1 MATLEKIRSRSVL
14 LVSVIFVAL
23 FLFII
28 TIVDNPMGLVQDHT
42 TVAKVKGDKIDYE
55 KYQNRANQLREQNP
69 NAEGADAQ
77 ALEGLIMESLMNREF
92 DNLGITVTDAE
103 ITEAMVGEKAAMMTA
118 YRFQQTHNGVTPEEF
133 YSYMTDPDSYGIPA
147 EQVQAMEADW
157 MNFENEVEQ
166 MLKSQKLYS
175 LLVGT
180 IKANKVDAKAMF
192 DEGNTT
198 YTIVSVGKS
207 LYSQPDTLT
216 DEDIKAYYANHRAD
230 YAIKEPHRYVRYV
243 NLDIKPSQADRN
255 AALDAAAMAVADLSE
270 KLAMEGLAGNS
281 TFVVDYITAD
291 ADELTA
297 KRQPTLSEFL
307 KGAAIDS
314 VYVINNAVYS
324 PANPSIVI
332 AKLLDRQTK
341 VNGAKITQFQID
353 PSYNA
358 DSVVAQLNSGADHA
372 SIKGL
377 LGEAQTYPVKYSQLP
392 DEIADTLN
400 AAGVNVY
407 LPLSGPNG
415 SVAVAVTAYDEPSEI
430 YEYATATYS
439 VEPSKTTIDELKG
452 RMRSFLEKVSSVN
465 DFNAENAM
473 MDGLMVNDEIV
484 NASSNSLANLTDSR
498 GIVAW
503 AMEADKGDVSHVFTD
518 SRNSRMTAVAVA
530 DIYDGKYIP
539 VSFPQIRNS
548 LEVLALNEKR
558 TDILVKE
565 LSGKGTTLADYAKIM
580 GATPDTVRNVNFANN
595 SARFAPL
602 AGIRGHKPGDV
613 VGPLRWNSSV
623 VVYEV
628 IDATEGTMPYDEKS
642 NLININNRMQ
652 GIVINDLKNLLL
664 GDDVV
669 ENRILKFT
677 RQ

>member
-1 MATLEKIRSRSVL
+1 M
-14 LVSVIFVAL
+14 
-23 FLFII
+23 
-28 TIVDNPMGLVQDHT
+28 
-42 TVAKVKGDKIDYE
+42 
-55 KYQNRANQLREQNP
+55 
-69 NAEGADAQ
+69 
-77 ALEGLIMESLMNREF
+77 
-92 DNLGITVTDAE
+92 
-103 ITEAMVGEKAAMMTA
+103 
-118 YRFQQTHNGVTPEEF
+118 
-133 YSYMTDPDSYGIPA
+133 
-147 EQVQAMEADW
+147 
-157 MNFENEVEQ
+157 
-166 MLKSQKLYS
+166 
-175 LLVGT
+175 
-180 IKANKVDAKAMF
+180 
-192 DEGNTT
+192 
-198 YTIVSVGKS
+198 
-207 LYSQPDTLT
+207 
-216 DEDIKAYYANHRAD
+216 
-230 YAIKEPHRYVRYV
+230 
-243 NLDIKPSQADRN
+243 
-255 AALDAAAMAVADLSE
+255 
-270 KLAMEGLAGNS
+270 
-281 TFVVDYITAD
+281 
-291 ADELTA
+291 
-297 KRQPTLSEFL
+297 
-307 KGAAIDS
+307 
-314 VYVINNAVYS
+314 INNAVYS

-664 GDDVV
+664 GDDVI